1 MQVALVNLLKSWGIS
16 PAAVVGHSSGEIAAA
31 YASNAISAK
40 SAIVIAY
47 YRGQAGKSITRPGG
61 MLAVGMGQEAV
72 TPYLMEGVV
81 VACDNSP
88 QSVTLSGDRKQ
99 INQVART
106 ITDEDPEVFIRHLKV
121 GVAYHSRKSTL
132 CRQI

>member
-31 YASNAISAK
+31 YATNAISAK

-47 YRGQAGKSITRPGG
+47 YRGQGGKTLTRPGG

-72 TPYLMEGVV
+72 TPYLIEGVV

-121 GVAYHSRKSTL
+121 AVAYHSRKSTL
-132 CRQI
+132 FRQI